1 MYICPNCNFASET
14 EMKFCPNCGSTIG
27 ETTQALTPAV
37 VAEPTLEKPTPQY
50 SFVKGIVGMALSID
64 GLILSIIFLLYTL
77 MFALIST
84 QAGLVMSSLVNVYT
98 LPPIIIGFVFTHRN
112 AKLGDNSAFVRIG
125 KRISV
130 IGLILAGLVTLI
142 GFICLAN
149 IIR

>member
-27 ETTQALTPAV
+27 ETTQALTSTV
-37 VAEPTLEKPTPQY
+37 VAEPALEKPTPQY

-64 GLILSIIFLLYTL
+64 GLIIASVVLLYTIILAFIFAKAGALFAFFYQPL
-77 MFALIST
+77 M
-84 QAGLVMSSLVNVYT
+84 

-130 IGLILAGLVTLI
+130 IGLILTGLVTLI